1 MAKTGEYFR
10 KGCLLLSGLTAMV
23 AAGDAVAV
31 PSFARQTG
39 QPCEQCHVGAFG
51 PQLKPYGR
59 DFKLYGYLAND
70 GSKGHFPPMAIAVQ
84 SSFTNLKQDLPAPPA
99 PNTRIGQD
107 KTNNDL
113 EVDQVNLFVAGKL

>member
-39 QPCEQCHVGAFG
+39 QACEQCHVGAFG

-59 DFKLYGYLAND
+59 NFKLYGYTATD
-70 GSKGHFPPMAIAVQ
+70 GSTGHFPPLSMLVQ
-84 SSFTNLKQDLPAPPA
+84 TDFTHTDKDQPPPVA
-99 PNTRIGQD
+99 PNARIGS
-107 KTNNDL
+107 N
-113 EVDQVNLFVAGKL
+113 QVNNNTE